1 MLHDI
6 YTCREDKIEL
16 AKKEKDVK
24 KKKEKEEKK
33 KAEEMRE
40 AALAGIRSEH

>member
-1 MLHDI
+1 MLHGI
-6 YTCREDKIEL
+6 YTYTEDKIEL
-16 AKKEKDVK
+16 AKKEKDLT

-40 AALAGIRSEH
+40 AAPCWY